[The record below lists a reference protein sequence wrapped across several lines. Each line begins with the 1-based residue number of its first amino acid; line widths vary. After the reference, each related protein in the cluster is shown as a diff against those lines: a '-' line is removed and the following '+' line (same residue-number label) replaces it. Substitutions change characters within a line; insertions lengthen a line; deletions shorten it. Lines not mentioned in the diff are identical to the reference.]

1 MKIKYPLSMN
11 RFSDPPQAQIPME
24 TNQKLKGKERKY
36 IEFP

>member
-1 MKIKYPLSMN
+1 MN

-36 IEFP
+36 IEFPWDLQLVFH